1 MKALVLT
8 DTKVLTYKDAPD
20 PVAGAGEVLVRI
32 AHSGI
37 CGSDMHA
44 FLGHD
49 ARRPTPL
56 ILGHEASGT
65 IEGGP
70 RNGQRVTIN
79 PQVSCGTCRDCT
91 SGRTNICA
99 TRQIIS
105 IPPREGAFAELVVM
119 PETHVIDVPDGVSLR
134 AAALCEPLACGWHGV
149 SLGLAALPE
158 SPGEIKALVLG
169 GGAIGVGA
177 ALSLAAQGVN
187 QIEVVEP
194 NPVRADR
201 LTAHPEFTTT
211 TQASAPGSYEL
222 VIDAVGYA
230 ATRATASAAAR
241 QGGFIVHIGLGE
253 DTGGLD
259 IRRMTLQ
266 EVGFTGTYAYTFQ
279 DFRDTAQAIF
289 EGRLGALDWVATRAL
304 SDGQSAFDD
313 IRNGRVAA
321 PKIILEP

>member
-8 DTKVLTYKDAPD
+8 DTKVRTYKDAPD
-20 PVAGAGEVLVRI
+20 ALAGEGEVLVRI

-70 RNGQRVTIN
+70 RDGERVTIN

-105 IPPREGAFAELVVM
+105 IPPREGAFAELVAI
-119 PETHVIDVPDGVSLR
+119 PETHVVEVPEGVSLR
-134 AAALCEPLACGWHGV
+134 AAALTEPLACGWHGV
-149 SLGLAALPE
+149 RLGLTALPE
-158 SPGEIKALVLG
+158 ARGDIRALVLG

-177 ALSLAAQGVN
+177 ALALRAQGVT

-194 NPVRADR
+194 NPIRAER
-201 LTAHPEFTTT
+201 LTAHPEFSTTVEAT
-211 TQASAPGSYEL
+211 TPGSYQL

-230 ATRATASAAAR
+230 ATRAAASTAAR

-266 EVGFTGTYAYTFQ
+266 EIGFTGTYAYTFQ
-279 DFRDTAQAIF
+279 DFKDTAQAIF
-289 EGRLGALDWVATRAL
+289 EGQFGALDWVEVRAL
-304 SDGQSAFDD
+304 ADGQSAFDD

>member
-8 DTKVLTYKDAPD
+8 DTHVLTYKDAPD
-20 PVAGAGEVLVRI
+20 PVAAEGQQVVRI
-32 AHSGI
+32 AQSGI

-49 ARRPTPL
+49 ERRPTPL
-56 ILGHEASGT
+56 ILGHEAAGT

-70 RNGQRVTIN
+70 RHGERVTIN
-79 PQVSCGTCRDCT
+79 PQVSCGTCRDCA
-91 SGRTNICA
+91 SGRTNICQSR
-99 TRQIIS
+99 TIIS
-105 IPPREGAFAELVVM
+105 IPPREGAFAELVAM
-119 PETHVIDVPDGVSLR
+119 PESHLIPVPDSVPLTK
-134 AAALCEPLACGWHGV
+134 AALCEPLACGWHGV
-149 SLGLAALPE
+149 RLGLAALPDA
-158 SPGEIKALVLG
+158 PGDMRALVLG
-169 GGAIGVGA
+169 GGAIGVGT
-177 ALSLAAQGVN
+177 ALSLKAQGVTD
-187 QIEVVEP
+187 IEVVEP
-194 NPVRADR
+194 NALRAEGLSR
-201 LTAHPEFTTT
+201 HPEFKTTS
-211 TQASAPGSYEL
+211 QASDPGAYEL

-266 EVGFTGTYAYTFQ
+266 EIGFTGTYAYTYQ
-279 DFRDTAQAIF
+279 DFLDTAAAIF
-289 EGRLGALDWVATRAL
+289 DGRLGALDWTETRPL

-313 IRNGRVAA
+313 IRNGRASA